1 MIMQTDET
9 RYLEQFEQLELG
21 PEHFDHVGHLYMAWL
36 HLKHYDLEEANARV
50 CTGIRNLADK
60 FGVPEKFNHTLS
72 EALMRIMAGRMNDR
86 SDAFDAFLQANP
98 DLVDDCRGV
107 LARHYS
113 DECLT
118 SDRARAGWVEPD
130 REPIE

>member
-1 MIMQTDET
+1 MQSDET
-9 RYLEQFEQLELG
+9 TYLKQFECLELG

-36 HLKHYDLEEANARV
+36 HLKHYDLEEANTRV
-50 CTGIRNLADK
+50 CNGIRRLADK

-72 EALMRIMAGRMNDR
+72 EALMRIMAGRMHDR
-86 SDAFDAFLQANP
+86 GQDFDTFLRNNP

-113 DECLT
+113 DACLT
-118 SDRARAGWVEPD
+118 SEAARAGWVEPD